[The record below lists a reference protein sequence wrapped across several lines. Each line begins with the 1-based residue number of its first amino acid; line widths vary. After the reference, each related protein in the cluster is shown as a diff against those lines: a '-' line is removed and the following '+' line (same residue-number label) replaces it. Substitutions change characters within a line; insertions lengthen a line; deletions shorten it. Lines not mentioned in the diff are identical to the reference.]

1 MSNLKQAV
9 VARLSRIPANMT
21 VLRPALDKLTEQ
33 ELQAL
38 NQALMRVDSEMSSL
52 RRKARIMNLMW

>member
-1 MSNLKQAV
+1 MSNVKQAV

-38 NQALMRVDSEMSSL
+38 NQALMRVDSEKSSL
-52 RRKARIMNLMW
+52 KRKVQRGY